1 MRLVNEYAVSM
12 QNNFL
17 RNAYKYDYFIQVD
30 LAAVNGMTLK
40 TDIEGSPSKRNR
52 VAIANIFF
60 KVSD

>member
-30 LAAVNGMTLK
+30 LATVNGMTLK
-40 TDIEGSPSKRNR
+40 DNLQNR
-52 VAIANIFF
+52 
-60 KVSD
+60 KTR